1 MDGYDLFLDHRTIHP
16 KMFKL
21 RAFWQIAEPLTT
33 RITAVEESKD
43 NLVIIPDE
51 EPRAKLVTN

>member
-1 MDGYDLFLDHRTIHP
+1 
-16 KMFKL
+16 MFKL